1 MGEKSHKYH
10 PLLISIGLVAAIIA
24 VYWPVY
30 KYDFVE
36 WDDNIYVTENPNVQ
50 NGLNLESIHWA
61 FTTNYSG
68 TYHPITWLSH
78 ILDQQLFKN
87 LAGEHHIT
95 NVLFHIANT
104 LILFYVL
111 MRMTG
116 AVWPSAFVAAIF
128 ALHPLH
134 VESVAW
140 VSERK
145 DVLSTFWGLLAILA
159 YTHYVKNQKF
169 KWYLAT
175 LVLFVLGLMSK
186 PMLVTLPF
194 VLLLL
199 DFWPLQ
205 RKFSRSL
212 LTEKIPFLICSIIIC
227 FVTIPIQQKTGAVPS
242 LETCGLVTRIDNA
255 FVSYI
260 TYITKTIWPSRLTVL
275 YLHSGKEL
283 STIKAAI
290 CGLALFLI
298 SVCFIYQARR
308 YRFLAVGWLWYLVTL
323 VPVIGL
329 VQSGAQAMADRYTYM
344 PLTGLFIII
353 AWSAKEFVPKR
364 QYKMLVLPAIAILVA
379 YGTVA
384 ARQLK
389 YWQDSPSLFE
399 QALRVDENN
408 HVILYNYIIYLNES
422 GRYDEAIEQSDR
434 LLKITPDDAK
444 AHNVAGLTLMNTGRP
459 LQALEHFQTAIKN
472 DPNFLP
478 AYFNAALALKKQDRP
493 EEAAGY
499 LEQSLKLKPDS
510 DIYINL
516 AMTYINTGK
525 PDSAVETCDKALE
538 LEPNNIVIHGYRGL
552 ALDRANRTDEAIEE
566 FRFVLKARPNDARM
580 HRNLGVLFEKKGDI
594 SEAIKSYRAALQI
607 DPNNESS
614 RQLLEEAL
622 KKQKVR

>member
-1 MGEKSHKYH
+1 MNTHRH
-10 PLLISIGLVAAIIA
+10 RFFLISVFLIAAVIA

-30 KYDFVE
+30 KYDFVD

-50 NGLNLESIHWA
+50 KGLNFESIRWA

-68 TYHPITWLSH
+68 TYHPVTWLSH
-78 ILDQQLFKN
+78 ILDWQLFKSR
-87 LAGEHHIT
+87 AGGHHIT

-116 AVWPSAFVAAIF
+116 AVWPAAFVAAAF

-159 YTHYVKNQKF
+159 YSRYVENRRF
-169 KWYLAT
+169 KWYLVT
-175 LVLFVLGLMSK
+175 LVLFVPALMSK

-205 RKFSRSL
+205 RKFSYRL
-212 LTEKIPFLICSIIIC
+212 LTEKIPFIICSIIIC
-227 FVTIPIQQKTGAVPS
+227 FVTVPIQQKTGAVAS
-242 LETCGLVTRIDNA
+242 LELYGLATRINNA
-255 FVSYI
+255 FVSYV
-260 TYITKTIWPSRLTVL
+260 TYIIKMFRPGRLTVL
-275 YLHSGKEL
+275 YLHCGKEL
-283 STIKAAI
+283 PVIKAAV
-290 CGLALFLI
+290 CGVALFLF
-298 SVCFIYQARR
+298 SVCFIYPARR
-308 YRFLAVGWLWYLVTL
+308 YKFLAVGWLWYLGML

-329 VQSGAQAMADRYTYM
+329 VQSGAQAVADRYTYM
-344 PLTGLFIII
+344 TLTGLFIII

-364 QYKMLVLPAIAILVA
+364 LHKMLVPAAVAILIA
-379 YGTVA
+379 CGIA
-384 ARQLK
+384 SARQLK
-389 YWQDSPSLFE
+389 CWQNSRSLFE

-408 HVILYNYIIYLNES
+408 NLILYNYIIYLNES
-422 GRYDEAIEQSDR
+422 GRYDEAAEKSDR

-444 AHNVAGLTLMNTGRP
+444 AHNVAGTALMNTGR
-459 LQALEHFQTAIKN
+459 LQQALEHFESAIKN

-478 AYFNAALALKKQDRP
+478 AYFNASLALTKQDKLQ
-493 EEAAGY
+493 EAAGR

-510 DIYINL
+510 DLYIRL
-516 AMTYINTGK
+516 AMTYISIGK
-525 PDSAVETCDKALE
+525 SDSAVETCNRAIE
-538 LEPNNIVIHGYRGL
+538 LEPNNAVIHGYRGL
-552 ALDRANRTDEAIEE
+552 ALQDAGRSDEAIEE
-566 FRFVLKARPNDARM
+566 FRFVLKVNPDNIVM
-580 HRNLGVLFEKKGDI
+580 HRNLGSLLERQGKID
-594 SEAIKSYRAALQI
+594 EAIESYRAALQI
-607 DPNNESS
+607 EPDNEGL

-622 KKQKVR
+622 KKQKTR